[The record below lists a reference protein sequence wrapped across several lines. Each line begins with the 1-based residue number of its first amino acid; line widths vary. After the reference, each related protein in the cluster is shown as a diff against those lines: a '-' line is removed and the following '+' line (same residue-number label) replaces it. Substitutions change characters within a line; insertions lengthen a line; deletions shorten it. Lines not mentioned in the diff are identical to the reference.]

1 MVTNEIL
8 YRTLMRTAALARR
21 MPTGGADAE
30 AKPEKLP
37 RGRGFGH
44 ILDLLSREEG
54 LCQQQIAQLAGIRPQ
69 SVSEAVGILE
79 GRGLVRREAGEND
92 KRMILIYLTESGET
106 HRKKAAEERQY
117 KAGRLFEG
125 LNEEEKETLYGLLQ
139 KLQTAEAEKEKGD
152 CK

>member
-21 MPTGGADAE
+21 MPMGGVDVE

-37 RGRGFGH
+37 WGRGFGH

-54 LCQQQIAQLAGIRPQ
+54 ICQQQIAQLAGIRPQ
-69 SVSEAVGILE
+69 SVSEAIGILE

-92 KRMILIYLTESGET
+92 KRMILIYLTESGEA
-106 HRKKAAEERQY
+106 HRKKAAEERRY

-139 KLQTAEAEKEKGD
+139 KLQTAESEKEKGD

>member
-54 LCQQQIAQLAGIRPQ
+54 LCQQKIAQLAGIRPQ
-69 SVSEAVGILE
+69 SVSEAIGILE